1 MKILLL
7 VNPVAGRKQGRTTA
21 NRALE
26 LLEEKGISAEL
37 RYSEFGGH
45 LVQLAEA
52 AVKESWDAI
61 VAVGGDGT
69 LFEVINGM
77 MTGDDTLPIPLGII
91 PVGTG
96 NSFSRDLNIDGLE
109 TAVAK
114 IAKANARKVDVGKYQ
129 SSEGIRYFINILGFG
144 FVADVANEARKY
156 KRRGALSYVIGVLVI
171 TARLQS
177 YRLEMEIDGQKY
189 TRDNCFVEISNSTKT
204 GGDMLMAP
212 GALIDDGYLDVT
224 VLNKISRRGLLA
236 AFPKIFKGTHV
247 NLPEV
252 EVFKAQNIVLE
263 TETPKILT
271 PDGEIRGTTPL
282 RVSVLP
288 QKLKVFD

>member
-7 VNPVAGRKQGRTTA
+7 VNPAAGRKQGKATA
-21 NRALE
+21 AQALK
-26 LLEEKGISAEL
+26 LFQDKGISAEA
-37 RYSEFGGH
+37 RYSEFSGH
-45 LVQLAEA
+45 LFQLAES
-52 AVKESWDAI
+52 AVTEPWDAI

-69 LFEVINGM
+69 LFEIINGM
-77 MTGDDTLPIPLGII
+77 LAGDPGLPIPLGII

-96 NSFSRDLNIDGLE
+96 NSFSRDLNIGGLD

-114 IAKANARKVDVGKYQ
+114 IVRAKVRKVDLGQYE
-129 SSEGIRYFINILGFG
+129 SSEGTRVFINILGFG
-144 FVADVANEARKY
+144 FVADVANEAHKH
-156 KRRGALSYVIGVLVI
+156 KRWGALSYVIGVLVI
-171 TARLQS
+171 TARLES
-177 YRLEMEIDGQKY
+177 YSLEMEIDGQKF

-212 GALIDDGYLDVT
+212 QALIDDGFLDVII
-224 VLNKISRRGLLA
+224 LNKISRIGLLK

-252 EVFKAQNIVLE
+252 EVFKAKNISMK
-263 TETPKILT
+263 TNSPKILT

-282 RVSVLP
+282 RVTVLP
-288 QKLKVFD
+288 QKLQVLD